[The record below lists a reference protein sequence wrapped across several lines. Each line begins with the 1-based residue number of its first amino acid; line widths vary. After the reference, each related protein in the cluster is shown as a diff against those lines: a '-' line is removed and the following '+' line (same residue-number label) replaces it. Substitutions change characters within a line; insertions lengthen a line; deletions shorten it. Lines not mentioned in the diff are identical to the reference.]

1 KFTGCEGQLS
11 CAIGWNHAVGNTSQ
25 LGLAAII
32 SIIGHK
38 LHVLLSDMFTEGKW
52 PRTDRRLAKLVAK
65 LFRSSF
71 ADDIAAMVVGHTTE
85 ERRVR
90 IFQGDTHRV
99 VVQGFN
105 FIDDRKVR
113 CKAGALR
120 I

>member
-1 KFTGCEGQLS
+1 
-11 CAIGWNHAVGNTSQ
+11 
-25 LGLAAII
+25 
-32 SIIGHK
+32 
-38 LHVLLSDMFTEGKW
+38 MFTEGKW
-52 PRTDRRLAKLVAK
+52 PRPNRRLAKLVAK

-120 I
+120 IGCALDRVHHVRRFQFAVAAVKLHTLAQSKSPNFVVG